1 MTGVVR
7 LLPSPTSSGTIR
19 RRRDDDRASSVSLFF
34 RLSLCLRSGMS
45 IAGNNVPPVPDDIE
59 SMGGTNSEFPAP
71 HPPRP
76 GHPLPRGEGN
86 SNATPSRS
94 PFARGSNELGRQFR
108 RLEVIF
114 PGQAEVGPI
123 TVDVRKDEGHDS
135 LRNLKNVSNLAKRPR
150 QMRRGLSLYKG
161 VQNRYDLIR
170 GPELPCVSRQ
180 VSSSGEPAFWP
191 PRALKPAAISG
202 EGPRL

>member
-76 GHPLPRGEGN
+76 GHPLPHAGEGKV
-86 SNATPSRS
+86 RS
-94 PFARGSNELGRQFR
+94 AARA
-108 RLEVIF
+108 
-114 PGQAEVGPI
+114 PG
-123 TVDVRKDEGHDS
+123 
-135 LRNLKNVSNLAKRPR
+135 
-150 QMRRGLSLYKG
+150 GL
-161 VQNRYDLIR
+161 DAH
-170 GPELPCVSRQ
+170 P
-180 VSSSGEPAFWP
+180 
-191 PRALKPAAISG
+191 
-202 EGPRL
+202 